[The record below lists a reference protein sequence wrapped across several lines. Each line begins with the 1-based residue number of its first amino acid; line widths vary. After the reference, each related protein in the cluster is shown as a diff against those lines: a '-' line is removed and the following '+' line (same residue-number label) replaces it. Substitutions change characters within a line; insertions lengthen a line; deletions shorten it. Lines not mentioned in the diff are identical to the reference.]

1 MPTYVAFLRA
11 INLGPTRKFAKAAI
25 VAATESTGAT
35 DVATHINTG
44 NVRLTTRLR
53 SRERVEAVLEEAYAE
68 HAGFDVPVIAFAAA
82 DLAAVADHAA
92 ALSAERPHLER
103 HYVHLL
109 KSEPDPARLAALPP
123 PVGAGREPAGSGEY
137 DVVVHG
143 RAAHVLMGPG
153 YVAGNVDP
161 AKVERTLG
169 VVATSRNLAVLTT
182 VADRWCR

>member
-1 MPTYVAFLRA
+1 MVGTQEERFTPDKNVAQTEDTKRDEVMTFSYDMSLDPKYEKPTYP
-11 INLGPTRKFAKAAI
+11 G
-25 VAATESTGAT
+25 
-35 DVATHINTG
+35 TG
-44 NVRLTTRLR
+44 NGLGG
-53 SRERVEAVLEEAYAE
+53 EE
-68 HAGFDVPVIAFAAA
+68 
-82 DLAAVADHAA
+82 
-92 ALSAERPHLER
+92 
-103 HYVHLL
+103 
-109 KSEPDPARLAALPP
+109 
-123 PVGAGREPAGSGEY
+123 GEY